1 MLSLSSSVIPELRSR
16 DVESFPGEP
25 LTTRIYA
32 QTLNPA
38 RSLYT
43 LGTSSCRDHLLQ
55 LRRYLTD
62 STYCLTDSL
71 NETISPRE
79 LPVETRVVQRQ
90 QIIIHC
96 LSTLARVY
104 LEERQFC
111 LIVRSWSE
119 MYKETQS
126 TEKGNR
132 RGNQLAN
139 ETNKDENK
147 LQRGKICQI
156 RTIS

>member
-1 MLSLSSSVIPELRSR
+1 M
-16 DVESFPGEP
+16 
-25 LTTRIYA
+25 
-32 QTLNPA
+32 LNPP

-79 LPVETRVVQRQ
+79 LADKRELQRQ
-90 QIIIHC
+90 QIIIHR

-104 LEERQFC
+104 FEERQFC
-111 LIVRSWSE
+111 SIVRNWSE
-119 MYKETQS
+119 MYKE
-126 TEKGNR
+126 
-132 RGNQLAN
+132 
-139 ETNKDENK
+139 
-147 LQRGKICQI
+147 I
-156 RTIS
+156 